1 MILENTSVY
10 FFSWIFHVL
19 CIFPEEYKTT
29 FYPRIF
35 EKQLKLFFEIKI
47 KINDHAS
54 IITESFLVV
63 WVIVL

>member
-19 CIFPEEYKTT
+19 YIFPEEYKTT

-54 IITESFLVV
+54 IIT
-63 WVIVL
+63 